1 MSEEQLFGPAIVSG
15 GASGIGQEVAI
26 DLATRGC
33 AVTIIDRQAA
43 DETLE
48 KIRQRSGESA
58 AIVCDV
64 SDSVATDQAV
74 AAANAEYGTC
84 RIVVNAAGISPAARV
99 SFFDESYE
107 EWNRM
112 LAINAGGTFNLTRS
126 VTRKLVDEHAPG
138 RVVNI
143 LSTAA
148 FMGFA
153 GMAAYCASKG
163 AALLLTQTLA
173 LELAAHEITVNG
185 VAPGSVST
193 GMSSA
198 FWAESPPKQA
208 AAIAEHDRGRTPL
221 GGPGRPSDVAAAVR
235 FLAGES
241 AAWITGTVIT
251 VDGGFMANGTPLFDK
266 DGRLAMP
273 SQTS

>member
-1 MSEEQLFGPAIVSG
+1 MSEERLMGPAIVSG
-15 GASGIGQEVAI
+15 GASGIGREIAI

-33 AVTIIDRQAA
+33 AVTIVDRQAA

-48 KIRQRSGESA
+48 EIRRRGGEAGAVMS
-58 AIVCDV
+58 DV
-64 SDSVATDQAV
+64 SDSIATDNAV
-74 AAANAEYGTC
+74 AAAAAEYGTC
-84 RIVVNAAGISPAARV
+84 RILVNAAGVSPAARV
-99 SFFDESYE
+99 SFFDETNE
-107 EWNRM
+107 EWDRTM
-112 LAINAGGTFNLTRS
+112 AINAGGVFNLTRS
-126 VTRKLVDEHAPG
+126 MTRKLVDERAPG

-143 LSTAA
+143 LSTAS

-163 AALLLTQTLA
+163 AALLLTQTLG

-193 GMSSA
+193 AMSKA
-198 FWAESPPKQA
+198 FRAESPPQQA
-208 AAIAEHDRGRTPL
+208 AAITEHDLSRTPL

-241 AAWITGTVIT
+241 ASWITGTVIT
-251 VDGGFMANGTPLFDK
+251 VDGGFMANGTPWFDA

-273 SQTS
+273 PTAG